1 MTFSW
6 HEHSCFDVLGFT
18 RRAIGSAF
26 EGETK
31 EEDGQVW
38 ADVEIE
44 GIDSE
49 VIASTEF
56 HLELR

>member
-1 MTFSW
+1 M
-6 HEHSCFDVLGFT
+6 LGFT

-49 VIASTEF
+49 VISFYRISPGNYAD
-56 HLELR
+56 RIIV